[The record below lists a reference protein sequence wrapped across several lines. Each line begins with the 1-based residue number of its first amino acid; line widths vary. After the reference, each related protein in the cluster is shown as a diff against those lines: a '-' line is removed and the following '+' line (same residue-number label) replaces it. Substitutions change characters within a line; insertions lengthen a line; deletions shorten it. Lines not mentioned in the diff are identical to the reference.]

1 MCFNCKGIGTYV
13 TRASSSK
20 LDMHPYKAPICSAV
34 TDWSFRPD
42 VHGAH
47 SKRCCVAARAC
58 IENVQ
63 LENLKTRDR
72 AERHCVDGAQ
82 AIYKSLS
89 LYKNRMNTRSVLH
102 GCL

>member
-1 MCFNCKGIGTYV
+1 MERECLGPYEYNRLMNWIVPNNTVCFNCKGIGTYV

-47 SKRCCVAARAC
+47 SKRCCVAAHAC

-63 LENLKTRDR
+63 LENLTETRDR
-72 AERHCVDGAQ
+72 A
-82 AIYKSLS
+82 
-89 LYKNRMNTRSVLH
+89 
-102 GCL
+102 